1 MNLLILGVSYFR
13 CLTFEKHTQTQG
25 KLNSQHQSTH
35 INYLIV
41 GQGLAGTLLAYE
53 LSKLNKNILVV
64 NEEKELTSSKVAAGM
79 FNPISGKRM
88 VIGWKTSELLEAS
101 EKTFTEL
108 EGLLNKPFFFKQN
121 IFNVF
126 GSVKEQ
132 NDLSVRMEDA
142 AFAKYVNMEVE
153 QEPNVKQ
160 VFSAFEITGSGWVNL
175 SVLLEGYAQI
185 LKEQNTLQNEVF
197 DYSELKYENEKWHY
211 KNFVTDK
218 IVFCEGYKNIENP
231 YFNWLP
237 FLLCKGDVLI
247 IKCKL
252 TEKKIVK
259 KGIYLVSIGE
269 GLYKVGA
276 TYEWNDLSETPSEKG
291 RQFLI
296 EKLNELLDTEYEIVN
311 HIAGI
316 RPTTK
321 DRRAVV
327 GEHPE
332 HKGMYILNGLGTKG
346 VMQAPYLTKELI
358 SHMENNKELENEISI
373 KRFIK

>member
-1 MNLLILGVSYFR
+1 MKSIPKAQV
-13 CLTFEKHTQTQG
+13 

-35 INYLIV
+35 IDYLIV

-53 LSKLNKNILVV
+53 LSKLDKNILVV
-64 NEEKELTSSKVAAGM
+64 NEEKEFTSSKVAAGM

-88 VIGWKTSELLEAS
+88 VIGWKTTELLEAS
-101 EKTFTEL
+101 QRTYTEL
-108 EGLLNKPFFFKQN
+108 EGILNKAIFHKQN
-121 IFNVF
+121 IYNVF

-142 AFAKYVNMEVE
+142 AFARYVNMEVTV
-153 QEPNVKQ
+153 EPNVKQ
-160 VFSAFEITGSGWVNL
+160 AFSAFEIIGSGWVNL
-175 SVLLEGYAQI
+175 PDLLDGYAKI
-185 LKEQNTLQNEVF
+185 LKEENALLNEVF
-197 DYSELKYENEKWHY
+197 DYNELIYENEKWHY
-211 KNFVTDK
+211 KNFLADK

-237 FLLCKGDVLI
+237 FVLCKGDVLI
-247 IKCKL
+247 IKCNI
-252 TEKKIVK
+252 TDKKIVK

-269 GLYKVGA
+269 GLFKVGA
-276 TYEWNDLSETPSEKG
+276 TYEWNDLSEMPSEKG

-311 HIAGI
+311 QIAGI

-321 DRRAVV
+321 DRRAIV

-346 VMQAPYLTKELI
+346 VMQAPYLVNELI
-358 SHMENNKELENEISI
+358 SNMENNKELENEISI